1 MALDDPDRILALLR
15 DPNVDSQQVAAETGL
30 PREEA
35 ARAAR
40 LLVTLPKSRGE
51 EVAALPLPLAT
62 ALVRAAIAAGRADL
76 LAEVAGGAGE
86 RAIAKEA
93 KRGLHVLR
101 ARGVAVPEAP
111 RATPAAAATPAEEA
125 FPCYASSIDGQGE
138 RAVWIARNVPG
149 RGVEVGQAVISDEL
163 GLLELQVGLL
173 GRKEYRNFGRDIGA
187 RGQAMGVSEVAPAL
201 ARGLVAAA
209 RRLNDASGRAVPDG
223 ADAWVARL
231 GVTEPPPDPAATL
244 PPIGPDEERAALEAS
259 AALHDLPMLKSWL
272 ADEPVLRALAT
283 RLDEIAASPLHA
295 DDRQREEAR
304 EQAIVETLEAWMD
317 AGRRGR
323 IARRLSAVAVH
334 LLGLGEEAHSRAAL
348 AASRA
353 LDGGAPARDVPVVR
367 RMVEKAFP
375 RR

>member
-1 MALDDPDRILALLR
+1 
-15 DPNVDSQQVAAETGL
+15 VS
-30 PREEA
+30 
-35 ARAAR
+35 
-40 LLVTLPKSRGE
+40 
-51 EVAALPLPLAT
+51 LPLPLAT

-76 LAEVAGGAGE
+76 LAEVASSAGD

-111 RATPAAAATPAEEA
+111 RPGPPPAPTPAEEV

-163 GLLELQVGLL
+163 GLIELQVGLL

-187 RGQAMGVSEVAPAL
+187 RGQAMGVSEIAPAL
-201 ARGLVAAA
+201 ARGLVSTA

-231 GVTEPPPDPAATL
+231 GAAEPPQDPAALFPPL
-244 PPIGPDEERAALEAS
+244 PAEEERAALEAS
-259 AALHDLPMLKSWL
+259 STLHELPMLKSWL

-283 RLDEIAASPLHA
+283 RLDEIAASTVLA
-295 DDRQREEAR
+295 DERQRGEAR
-304 EQAIVETLEAWMD
+304 EQAIVDALEGLMD
-317 AGRRGR
+317 PARRER
-323 IARRLSAVAVH
+323 TARRLLAVAVH
-334 LLGLGEEAHSRAAL
+334 LLGLGEEGHARAAS
-348 AASRA
+348 AAARA
-353 LDGGAPARDVPVVR
+353 LGAGAPARDVPVVR
-367 RMVEKAFP
+367 RMMDKAFP